1 MSKRRPSLLQPRQL
15 EAIVAVASS
24 GSVHAAARTL
34 GIPQP
39 ALSRLISASETTLGV
54 ELFERSRAGSQITEC
69 GERVLKQAAFALRAL
84 SGVSE
89 NARDVLPAV
98 RLGCIPRVMHVLV
111 PHLLAELTN
120 GSPSFRLQVSVGTS
134 NEMAEELELARLDFV
149 IARRAVPRAG
159 REIEA
164 ENLYSEKTVVVC
176 GRCNPS
182 VSSAVHPLG
191 ELGQQPWVLPKRGF
205 YSRDSL
211 DVLFSAAGLPPIV
224 PVIECDSFES
234 NLSVVAGTKL
244 LTIAPE
250 FAARRL
256 ERLRMVRILR
266 TRPSLG
272 ASPVMLQYRRGQ
284 EQHPAYTAFRDA
296 ALRAARRV
304 RSAR

>member
-1 MSKRRPSLLQPRQL
+1 MPKRPPSLLQPRQL

-34 GIPQP
+34 GMPQP

-54 ELFERSRAGSQITEC
+54 ELFERSRSGSQITAC
-69 GERVLKQAAFALRAL
+69 GERVLRQAAFALRAL

-89 NARDVLPAV
+89 NARDALPAV

-120 GSPSFRLQVSVGTS
+120 GSPGFRLQVSVGTS

-149 IARRAVPRAG
+149 IARRAAPRIG

-164 ENLYSEKTVVVC
+164 EGLYSEKTVVVC
-176 GRCNPS
+176 GRRNSCA
-182 VSSAVHPLG
+182 SAAIHTLA
-191 ELGQQPWVLPKRGF
+191 ELGQRPWVLPKHGF

-211 DVLFSAAGLPPIV
+211 DVLFSAAGLPAIV

-250 FAARRL
+250 FAARRF

-266 TRPSLG
+266 TKPSLG

-284 EQHPAYTAFRDA
+284 EQHPAFCAFRDA
-296 ALRAARRV
+296 ALRAARLV